1 MKCLNNKQFILHG
14 ILFLQ
19 NFIYFVHSKPR
30 YHNGNWILTPSREDS
45 HSNEGFHVPKISDI
59 IDRLWSFGTRE
70 NLLPDINTDELI
82 KRIGIVTTSKE
93 EENNWAIPPSRAE
106 DTLTEKDKINE
117 NIIPNIKAPDAL
129 PDDEETNIISSWTE
143 NIPTK
148 IRYGINTL
156 TADLIYATQKI
167 RNRIDQTG
175 SSFVDNLKQTFNFPN
190 TASKEPKKDTQ
201 PNKEYSFNSVFVAPV
216 KEYFSKLFGPII
228 DSNEPK
234 PLETATNDNALTVE
248 EKISS
253 LYRRISTM
261 LYMAR
266 R

>member
-1 MKCLNNKQFILHG
+1 LRENQNARMRYLNNKKIILHG

-19 NFIYFVHSKPR
+19 NFIHSVHSKPR

-45 HSNEGFHVPKISDI
+45 NSNEGFHVPKISDI
-59 IDRLWSFGTRE
+59 IDKLWSFGTTK
-70 NLLPDINTDELI
+70 NLIPDINTDELI
-82 KRIGIVTTSKE
+82 KRIGIVTTGGEE
-93 EENNWAIPPSRAE
+93 EENSWAIPPSRAE
-106 DTLTEKDKINE
+106 NTITEKDKNNE

-129 PDDEETNIISSWTE
+129 PDDEETSWTE

-175 SSFVDNLKQTFNFPN
+175 SSIVDNLKQTFNFP
-190 TASKEPKKDTQ
+190 TAASKEPKKDTQ
-201 PNKEYSFNSVFVAPV
+201 PNNEVHDYMSSFNSIFVAPV

-228 DSNEPK
+228 DADGPT
-234 PLETATNDNALTVE
+234 P
-248 EKISS
+248 I
-253 LYRRISTM
+253 
-261 LYMAR
+261 
-266 R
+266 

>member
-1 MKCLNNKQFILHG
+1 MHENRNVRMKCLNNKQSILHG

-30 YHNGNWILTPSREDS
+30 YHNGNWILTPSREES
-45 HSNEGFHVPKISDI
+45 QSNEGFHVPKISDI
-59 IDRLWSFGTRE
+59 IDKLWSFGTTK
-70 NLLPDINTDELI
+70 NLIPDINTDELI

-117 NIIPNIKAPDAL
+117 NIIPNIKAPDTL
-129 PDDEETNIISSWTE
+129 PDEEDTNIISSWTE

-175 SSFVDNLKQTFNFPN
+175 SSIVDNLKQTFNFP
-190 TASKEPKKDTQ
+190 TAASKEPKK
-201 PNKEYSFNSVFVAPV
+201 
-216 KEYFSKLFGPII
+216 
-228 DSNEPK
+228 
-234 PLETATNDNALTVE
+234 
-248 EKISS
+248 
-253 LYRRISTM
+253 
-261 LYMAR
+261 
-266 R
+266 